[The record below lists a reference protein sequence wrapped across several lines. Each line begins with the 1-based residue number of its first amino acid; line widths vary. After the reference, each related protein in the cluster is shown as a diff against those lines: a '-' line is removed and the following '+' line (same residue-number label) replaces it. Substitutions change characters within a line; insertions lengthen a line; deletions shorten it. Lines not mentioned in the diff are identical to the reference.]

1 MSSAF
6 WLLSGEGK
14 VDAGNVDEVGDVT
27 AAPVGSGGRGIAGG
41 GDGKVVTE
49 ALFRRLEA
57 ANELRSI
64 CWESRI
70 CACSCVSISSG
81 VSKP

>member
-41 GDGKVVTE
+41 EMVK
-49 ALFRRLEA
+49 
-57 ANELRSI
+57 
-64 CWESRI
+64 W
-70 CACSCVSISSG
+70 
-81 VSKP
+81 